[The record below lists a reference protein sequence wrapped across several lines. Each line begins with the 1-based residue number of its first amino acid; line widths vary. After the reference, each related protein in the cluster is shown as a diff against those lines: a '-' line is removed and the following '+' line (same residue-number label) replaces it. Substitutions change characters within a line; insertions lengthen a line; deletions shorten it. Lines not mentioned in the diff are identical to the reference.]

1 MKICLTSS
9 SGGHFNQLLKLLPV
23 LKGHGL
29 FFVTPSSHMRN
40 VLNNYKM
47 YFVENPGRNP
57 LKFITHSIKSLFILL
72 KERPNVII
80 TTGAGL
86 VVPICFMGKFLF
98 RSKIIFIET
107 FSRIDTPSLTGRLVF
122 HISDLFI
129 IQWKQLKKFYGDKA
143 VYGGQLL

>member
-1 MKICLTSS
+1 
-9 SGGHFNQLLKLLPV
+9 
-23 LKGHGL
+23 
-29 FFVTPSSHMRN
+29 MRN